1 MSVNPIPKGYNTLTP
16 FLVVTNG
23 AEIIEF
29 LKNAFEAEEMY
40 RMTGPDNGIMHAE
53 LKLGNS
59 MIMIGEAMADNKPW
73 PNMLY
78 FYTKD
83 VDSVYQKALD
93 AGAKSVNEPA
103 NHYYGDRNA
112 GVMDPAGNMWWIATH
127 IEDVTPE
134 QIKKRVELSSEVV

>member
-23 AEIIEF
+23 EEIIEF

>member
-1 MSVNPIPKGYNTLTP
+1 MSINPIPKGYNTLTP

-29 LKNAFEAEEMY
+29 LQNAFNAEEMY
-40 RMTGPDNGIMHAE
+40 RMTDPEGGIMHAE
-53 LKLGNS
+53 LRLGNS
-59 MIMIGEAMADNKPW
+59 MIMIGEALADNKPW

-83 VDSVYQKALD
+83 VDSVYEQALE
-93 AGAKSVNEPA
+93 AGARSVSEPA

-112 GVMDPAGNMWWIATH
+112 GITDPAGNMWWIATH

-134 QIKKRVELSSEVV
+134 EIKKRVELSQEVA